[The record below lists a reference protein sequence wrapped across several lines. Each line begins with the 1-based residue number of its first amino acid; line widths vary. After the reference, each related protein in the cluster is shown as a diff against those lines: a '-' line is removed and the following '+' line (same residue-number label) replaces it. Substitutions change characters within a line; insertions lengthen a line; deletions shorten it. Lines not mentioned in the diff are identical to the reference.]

1 MYTKNIIT
9 KFHKIRD
16 GTHYTLIRQKV
27 KKKDIVLLLK
37 NYFVQMNISIYGRQ
51 MMKYCG
57 RNEMI

>member
-16 GTHYTLIRQKV
+16 STYYTLIRQKV

-37 NYFVQMNISIYGRQ
+37 LFCANEYFNI
-51 MMKYCG
+51 
-57 RNEMI
+57 